1 MAMPTKTN
9 VLEGS
14 VQRHILRM
22 LGPFTLAV
30 IALIS
35 TGIVDTIYLGRLTD
49 PARPNLAI
57 MALAA
62 IGIAFPIN
70 FFGNSANI
78 GLGAG
83 AMSAVSRALGQ
94 GDEGKAKRHAAA
106 ALLLG
111 VTAML
116 CVVTI
121 LLLVAPF
128 LLNFTGASDEVV
140 RMAFGYLVIVMPGL
154 VFMSIASMGNN
165 ALRAHG
171 EAALP
176 SSIMILSA
184 FINLVLDPFLI
195 FGLGPFPRLELQ
207 GAAIATLCGNVI
219 AACYG
224 FYIVFFHRKIID
236 FVGMSFASMKRAWI
250 IIGSVGIPAF
260 GTNIIV
266 PISTFAAVAIV
277 GNILGE
283 VDVAAFTVASRAELI
298 SVGLL
303 YALSACIG
311 AVTGRNGGAGKT
323 DRVRTAFRVCYQI
336 CFIWGTG
343 MALLFAIF
351 AQQIAGLFTS
361 DMTLIEKIVPY
372 FYIVPV
378 TIFGYGFVFVSA
390 AGLNALGRPVYG
402 LIYTIIRS
410 VILYVGLIAVGVH
423 IAGLTGAFIGVAV
436 ANIISGLIA
445 LGWTMKNAPMTA
457 KES

>member
-22 LGPFTLAV
+22 LAPFTLAV

-303 YALSACIG
+303 YA
-311 AVTGRNGGAGKT
+311 
-323 DRVRTAFRVCYQI
+323 RVRTAFRVCYQI

-361 DMTLIEKIVPY
+361 DMILIEKIVPY

-378 TIFGYGFVFVSA
+378 TIFGWTTCLWIDLYDYPICDSICRIDCCWCSYRRINGRIYRCCDRKYHFRPDCIRLDNEECTYDRERELTRTLMKGVS
-390 AGLNALGRPVYG
+390 
-402 LIYTIIRS
+402 
-410 VILYVGLIAVGVH
+410 
-423 IAGLTGAFIGVAV
+423 
-436 ANIISGLIA
+436 
-445 LGWTMKNAPMTA
+445 
-457 KES
+457 